1 MNRGVPV
8 DPEEPPRTLNW
19 ASLYVDKLGLRHL
32 KPYLSEVEHLGFL
45 LVGQVATKGT
55 TKGMQSEKQKTMT
68 S

>member
-45 LVGQVATKGT
+45 LVGQVATKG
-55 TKGMQSEKQKTMT
+55 MQSEKQKTMT